1 MKLLYAIN
9 TRNWR
14 QEANILQ
21 LPKYATL
28 LEMSTLPCS
37 YSVFCESYWK
47 WIQVLLFII
56 VTFVCK
62 IYT

>member
-14 QEANILQ
+14 QEVDILH
-21 LPKYATL
+21 LPKYATS

-37 YSVFCESYWK
+37 YYVFCESYWK
-47 WIQVLLFII
+47 
-56 VTFVCK
+56 
-62 IYT
+62 